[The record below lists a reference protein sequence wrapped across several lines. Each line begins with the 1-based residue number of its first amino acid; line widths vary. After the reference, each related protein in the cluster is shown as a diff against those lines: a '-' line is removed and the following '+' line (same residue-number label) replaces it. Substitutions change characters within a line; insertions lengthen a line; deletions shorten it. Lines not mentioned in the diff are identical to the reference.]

1 MVAAQLVVGTL
12 GGISAAALVT
22 RRQAHTGLVVGA
34 LVGAL
39 WLLTIGLL
47 WPNLGTNYR
56 GLPPDAARL
65 ATSVHLLVCY
75 SVYGIV
81 LAYGFRALNG
91 PAHHVNPG
99 RRRRSLLL
107 SAAAVTAIVANGA
120 LLRQFV
126 QWSTFDYDGTEY
138 RGDDVQ
144 PITPNERFYTVTKNI
159 VDPSPL
165 QSVWRLEIAGLIDR
179 PRAYT
184 YDDIRALPA
193 TTQETTLMCISNY
206 LGGGLMSNA
215 VWTGLPLRDLLLA
228 AGPRPGVTM
237 LVLYGADGYTDTYSL
252 DKALEPTTFVAY
264 AMNGAPLPVQHG
276 YPVRI
281 LTPGL
286 FGEKSIKWVTRIELV
301 DHDVKG
307 FYEQQGWGPSFVIP
321 IRSTFFTSDFQAQFR
336 AAGSIPVRGNAFA
349 GNAGLAAVEVSDD
362 GGASW
367 QPARIDY
374 PGTDVTW
381 AFWSFDWRPVG
392 PGDFTLI
399 ARATD
404 RRGQRQIEAYRDT
417 APEGATGLPSVR
429 IRLTP

>member
-1 MVAAQLVVGTL
+1 MQSVTTAASSRIELIHRFRERLYLSEPPDCCRTAALSGASRAQSCNLSPLVFAGALAGLVAALAMTLLLLVLRATLGLPTPSEMIGDRLTAFISITQFFALLDQFGGYSGLKQAGGGGVVAAQLVVGTL

-228 AGPRPGVTM
+228 AGPRPGPDHVGA
-237 LVLYGADGYTDTYSL
+237 LRCRRLHRHVLTRQGAR
-252 DKALEPTTFVAY
+252 A
-264 AMNGAPLPVQHG
+264 
-276 YPVRI
+276 
-281 LTPGL
+281 
-286 FGEKSIKWVTRIELV
+286 
-301 DHDVKG
+301 HDVRRLCH
-307 FYEQQGWGPSFVIP
+307 EW
-321 IRSTFFTSDFQAQFR
+321 R
-336 AAGSIPVRGNAFA
+336 AA
-349 GNAGLAAVEVSDD
+349 
-362 GGASW
+362 
-367 QPARIDY
+367 
-374 PGTDVTW
+374 
-381 AFWSFDWRPVG
+381 
-392 PGDFTLI
+392 
-399 ARATD
+399 ARAT
-404 RRGQRQIEAYRDT
+404 R
-417 APEGATGLPSVR
+417 LPRAHPHAGPVR
-429 IRLTP
+429 